1 MLLKRRAIDDV
12 DRPLTETSVWRQ
24 LPIIERGQVIR
35 AIVFGLLFSAV
46 FLWALPQF
54 RLSAEVAPS
63 PQATGTVA
71 DAS

>member
-1 MLLKRRAIDDV
+1 MLLKRRAMDDAE
-12 DRPLTETSVWRQ
+12 RPLTETSIWRQ

-35 AIVFGLLFSAV
+35 AIAVGLLFSAI

-54 RLSAEVAPS
+54 RPLAEVAPN
-63 PQATGTVA
+63 PPADETVA